1 MKRRILFALALAV
14 LAGAG
19 AFVLFVATFDL
30 ERYRGELEGWAQ
42 ARLGRAVRF
51 AGPMHLEFWPR
62 LALEVQ
68 DVHVASPPGFA
79 SEFAA
84 IRRLAIGVELLPLLQ
99 RRLEIASIDADG
111 VVLHLE
117 RGPGG
122 GNWVFL
128 PSSRPAKG
136 ATTAEATIGAVGAS
150 AAAFAVESIR
160 LRAVELFWH
169 GEGAA
174 QALHLGPC
182 QLEAGPLVPAR
193 PLDGWL
199 ECVFFGIS
207 ARVTGTFA
215 EGIQGGNFAGDLTLT
230 AADLRAWLASQG
242 YEFALPSQALRRVEG
257 QGRVLWDGQTL
268 VLDDMVL
275 KLDRSTVRG
284 KGSFSPAALRGE
296 VVLAADTL
304 DLEPWLGERAQGVAP
319 RDVRLQGRWQDEAF
333 AIDSLQ
339 GGAFGGRF
347 ALAGRVE
354 PARQA
359 WQTEGML
366 EGMDVAALLTTLQGT
381 SRLTGRGEAHFSVTG
396 RGWAL
401 PQWLETAAGR
411 VQARIV
417 DGAVLGVDVDRLL
430 RDASSV
436 LGGRKGNSVDRGR
449 TPFAEI
455 SASALLERGV
465 LRSQDFYGRTERFTV
480 RGAGSVDLRRSW
492 LAWRFTLLLADL
504 PVVRQDALLGILLGV
519 PIPLEVQGPLT
530 SPKYRVVMEELAKEV
545 AKEAIKRRL
554 SPTPDLPVPPVG
566 PAIEELLRGLQRR

>member
-1 MKRRILFALALAV
+1 MKRRILVALVLAV
-14 LAGAG
+14 LAGTG
-19 AFVLFVATFDL
+19 ALAFFVATFDL
-30 ERYRGELEGWAQ
+30 ERFRGELEARAQ
-42 ARLGRAVRF
+42 ARLGREVRF
-51 AGPMHLEFWPR
+51 AGPMHLGLWPR
-62 LALEVQ
+62 LAVEVQ
-68 DVHVASPPGFA
+68 DVHVASPPGFS

-84 IRRLAIGVELLPLLQ
+84 IRRLAVGVELLPLLQ
-99 RRLEIASIDADG
+99 RRLEVASIDAEG

-117 RGPGG
+117 RGPAGD
-122 GNWVFL
+122 NWVFTP
-128 PSSRPAKG
+128 PSKP
-136 ATTAEATIGAVGAS
+136 TQAS
-150 AAAFAVESIR
+150 AAEAAAGAAGASLSTLRVETIH
-160 LRAVELFWH
+160 LRDLELFWH
-169 GEGAA
+169 GDSGETAPR
-174 QALHLGPC
+174 LGPC
-182 QLEAGPLVPAR
+182 LLEAGPIAARQPLVAR
-193 PLDGWL
+193 L
-199 ECVFFGIS
+199 ECSVAATTVRLQGE
-207 ARVTGTFA
+207 FA
-215 EGIQGGNFAGDLTLT
+215 EGIEGGRFEGRVEVAAFDLN
-230 AADLRAWLASQG
+230 AWLA
-242 YEFALPSQALRRVEG
+242 A
-257 QGRVLWDGQTL
+257 QGRELGSPGALHAVAGRGRLRWDGQTL
-268 VLDDMVL
+268 TFDELALRLDQ
-275 KLDRSTVRG
+275 SEIRG
-284 KGSFSPAALRGE
+284 QGSFTPTAVRGE
-296 VVLAADTL
+296 VALAADTL
-304 DLEPWLGERAQGVAP
+304 DLEPWLGERAKGVAT